1 MATPLGTVPVDR
13 EGAALAAALPQVTV
27 RDDAHAREHSLEVH
41 LPFLQRVLDDFAL
54 VPLVVGDASPEEVG
68 EVIEALWGGNET
80 LIDVS
85 SDLSHYLDYDAAR
98 RRDRRTCAAI
108 ERLRWEEIGADDAC
122 GRAPVRG
129 LLWAARRR
137 GLRATTLDLRN
148 SGDTAGPRDSVVG
161 YGAWALAR

>member
-1 MATPLGTVPVDR
+1 M
-13 EGAALAAALPQVTV
+13 
-27 RDDAHAREHSLEVH
+27 
-41 LPFLQRVLDDFAL
+41 
-54 VPLVVGDASPEEVG
+54 
-68 EVIEALWGGNET
+68 IEALWGGTET

-85 SDLSHYLDYDAAR
+85 SDLSHYLDYETAR
-98 RRDRRTCAAI
+98 RRDRRTCEAI
-108 ERLRWEEIGADDAC
+108 EGLRWEEIGAGDAC

-161 YGAWALAR
+161 YGAWAFHPATSKD